1 MVLPYFRASQDTSSC
16 LRYFTSFSYIPNTRE
31 VNLDLGCILATFSR
45 SLRPPLCS
53 KSPSLQGFR
62 FLPILDHS
70 GMLRSLDQFRN
81 QVFSMCRNSLILCWS
96 YMMLARAVLIITS
109 KSSTPLFILL
119 TNYFSKS
126 LQMDGPY
133 FSLPFQS
140 LRCSV
145 GGLRLGSKTGVT

>member
-1 MVLPYFRASQDTSSC
+1 MYLGNFLKITTSLTLLSM
-16 LRYFTSFSYIPNTRE
+16 
-31 VNLDLGCILATFSR
+31 
-45 SLRPPLCS
+45 
-53 KSPSLQGFR
+53 SPSLQGFT

-109 KSSTPLFILL
+109 NSSTPLFILL
-119 TNYFSKS
+119 INYFSKS